1 MVPTFALKDG
11 GKANANIADEGQG
24 AKGRGTGWL
33 RGW

>member
-1 MVPTFALKDG
+1 MVLTFALKDG
-11 GKANANIADEGQG
+11 GKDANIADEGQG